1 MAQQI
6 ATQSPVQL
14 QEIQS
19 SVPQLNQLVSLLVPA
34 LVEALLP
41 NLARSVGI
49 NTAES
54 VTVRDFATSVGI
66 SERLVWQWL
75 EDGILLAA
83 PTKDTSK
90 TRSTKKSAVTKSRTL
105 INMTAWRA
113 KQHQQ
118 AKDCKY
124 IR

>member
-1 MAQQI
+1 M
-6 ATQSPVQL
+6 
-14 QEIQS
+14 
-19 SVPQLNQLVSLLVPA
+19 LVPA

-54 VTVRDFATSVGI
+54 VTVRDFASSAGI

-75 EDGILLAA
+75 EDGVLLAA

-90 TRSTKKSAVTKSRTL
+90 SRSTKKSTVTKSRTL

>member
-1 MAQQI
+1 MTLQI
-6 ATQSPVQL
+6 ATPSPVQL
-14 QEIQS
+14 QES
-19 SVPQLNQLVSLLVPA
+19 NPSLPPLDQLISLLVPA
-34 LVEALLP
+34 LVDALMP
-41 NLARSVGI
+41 RIERSV
-49 NTAES
+49 NSSTAES
-54 VTVRDFATSVGI
+54 VTVRDFASSVGV

-75 EDGILLAA
+75 EEGILLAA
-83 PTKDTSK
+83 PTKDAPHA
-90 TRSTKKSAVTKSRTL
+90 RSSKKSTGTKSRTL

>member
-1 MAQQI
+1 MTLQI
-6 ATQSPVQL
+6 ATHSPVQP
-14 QEIQS
+14 QEIPS
-19 SVPQLNQLVSLLVPA
+19 SIPQLNQLVSLLVPA

-41 NLARSVGI
+41 SLSRSVGI

-54 VTVRDFATSVGI
+54 VTVSDFATSVGI

-75 EDGILLAA
+75 EDGILLPA
-83 PTKDTSK
+83 PTKDASK
-90 TRSTKKSAVTKSRTL
+90 IRASKKSGVSRSRTL